1 MVFQPTI
8 EAPRPIAKSAAT
20 GALRSSL
27 FENQPATTN
36 TLPPSIA
43 ANWGSVAR
51 ARMTRHMYA
60 RLLRVAAS
68 RSSALTAKSLAD
80 FFDFWVRVRAASAE
94 PEFALAPDGTLSAEW
109 FKSQRQRLDVQFAGR
124 KVIFGLFAHNDI
136 LEGAQSLQTVAELLK
151 NHPSKPLQWKVD

>member
-1 MVFQPTI
+1 MAFQPTI
-8 EAPRPIAKSAAT
+8 EAPRSSTT
-20 GALRSSL
+20 GALSSSL
-27 FENQPATTN
+27 FETRSATTD
-36 TLPPSIA
+36 TLPSSIA
-43 ANWGSVAR
+43 ANWGSIAK
-51 ARMTRHMYA
+51 ARMTQHMYD
-60 RLLRVAAS
+60 RLLRIAAL
-68 RSSALTAKSLAD
+68 RSSALTAKSFAD

-151 NHPSKPLQWKVD
+151 SHPSKPLQWKVD